1 MRRKTRPGGGKQIE
15 YVIESLGVRGD
26 GISSYDGQPL
36 FTAMTLPGERLRGKV
51 KGTRN
56 VGLKADLLELL
67 EESPDRQDPVC
78 VHFGPCGGCSLQ
90 HTKPEFYRNWKRN
103 LVVQSLSRK
112 GFDAGELV
120 GALVEIPAQTR
131 RRAVF
136 AAEFQGKRARLG
148 FHERESHGLVDIRQC
163 HLLVPELMALVAPL
177 RDLMAVL
184 LAPQRPSKAAIK
196 ADITVNLCDNGADI
210 LLVGKFT
217 LKLEERKAISVFA
230 QQNRVARISW
240 IAAGNNRDPKVR
252 REEPE
257 PLYVKEN
264 PVLVFGS
271 VPVTPQPGSFLQPS
285 REGEEALVSLVLDAL
300 PEEAETI
307 ADLYCG
313 CGTFTFPLSR
323 RGRVHA
329 IEGDPV
335 AVASLSSSARRFPT
349 GFRVTTDCRDL
360 SRKPVEAEDLEGGD
374 AVVIN
379 PPRAGAREQ
388 CGELAVS
395 NVPVVVYVS
404 CNPNTFAR
412 DARILEDGG
421 YRLEKVTPVDQF
433 IWSGHV
439 ELVARFIRSEA
450 PES

>member
-1 MRRKTRPGGGKQIE
+1 MRRKARPGGGKQIE
-15 YVIESLGVRGD
+15 YVIESLGARGD
-26 GISSYDGQPL
+26 GVSSYDGQPL

-56 VGLKADLLELL
+56 VGLKADVLELL

-78 VHFGPCGGCSLQ
+78 EHFGPCGGCTLQ
-90 HTKPEFYRNWKRN
+90 HAKPEFYRKWKRD

-112 GFDAGELV
+112 GFEAEELV

-136 AAEFQGKRARLG
+136 AAEFRGKRARLG
-148 FHERESHGLVDIRQC
+148 FHGRESHDLVDIRQC
-163 HLLVPELMALVAPL
+163 HLLAPELMELVAPL
-177 RDLMAVL
+177 RDLLTVL
-184 LAPQRPSKAAIK
+184 LAPQGQSGAGAK
-196 ADITVNLCDNGADI
+196 ADITVNLSDNGADI

-217 LKLEERKAISVFA
+217 LKLEGREAVSAFA

-240 IAAGNNRDPKVR
+240 IDAGNSRDPKAR
-252 REEPE
+252 REDPE
-257 PLYVKEN
+257 PLYVGEN
-264 PVLVFGS
+264 PVLTFGS

-300 PEEAETI
+300 PEDAETI

-313 CGTFTFPLSR
+313 CGTFTFPLSK

-329 IEGDPV
+329 IEGDPG
-335 AVASLSSSARRFPT
+335 AVAALSSSARRFST
-349 GFRVTTDCRDL
+349 GFRVTADCRDL
-360 SRKPVEAEDLEGGD
+360 AREPVEAEDLEGGD
-374 AVVIN
+374 VVVID
-379 PPRAGAREQ
+379 PPRAGAKEQ

-395 NVPVVVYVS
+395 DVPVVVYVS
-404 CNPNTFAR
+404 CNPNAFAR

-421 YRLEKVTPVDQF
+421 YRLERVTPVDQF

-439 ELVARFIRSEA
+439 ELVARFIRPEA
-450 PES
+450 FED